1 MLLAVYGTLRRGA
14 INHHELRGASF
25 MGEALVMGDVKFNR
39 LFTHPLASATD
50 TAPVELYEVP
60 DFTELD
66 AFEAPDYVRTR
77 VRLLDGRKVWVY
89 L

>member
-14 INHHELRGASF
+14 INHHELNGASF
-25 MGEALVMGDVKFNR
+25 MGEAFIGGGVADNR
-39 LFTHPLASATD
+39 LYLDDISEHA
-50 TAPVELYEVP
+50 VELYEVP

-77 VRLLDGRKVWVY
+77 VTLLDGRRVWAY